1 MWERANVHLDGAG
14 FAAGVRRREMK
25 KLLVMAGV
33 AALAICTA
41 AADTVKD
48 GSVSVKPGRWLW
60 KQETNILAIPIKEE
74 NIECLIP
81 EEARITLS
89 KLARDL
95 EEGCGVDNVRSIQG
109 GYLFKLK
116 CTGKTKGEADASI
129 LHTDTTMKINAKG
142 SATVGFIPAGFSM
155 KADATYQGD
164 CSTAEIAKAK
174 ERYLRENPGLAAP
187 Q

>member
-1 MWERANVHLDGAG
+1 
-14 FAAGVRRREMK
+14 MK

-33 AALAICTA
+33 AAFAICAA

-48 GSVSVKPGRWLW
+48 GAVSVKPGRWLW
-60 KQETNILAIPIKEE
+60 KQETNVMAIPIKEE

-89 KLARDL
+89 KLAADL
-95 EEGCGVDNVRSIQG
+95 EKGCGVDNVRPIQN

-116 CTGKTKGEADASI
+116 CTGKTKGEADATI
-129 LHTDTTMKINAKG
+129 THTDTTMKINAKG
-142 SATVGFIPAGFSM
+142 SATIGFIPAGFSM

-164 CSTAEIAKAK
+164 CSAAEAAKAK
-174 ERYLRENPGLAAP
+174 ERYIRENPGAAAP

>member
-1 MWERANVHLDGAG
+1 
-14 FAAGVRRREMK
+14 MK
-25 KLLVMAGV
+25 KFLVMAGV
-33 AALAICTA
+33 AAFAICAA

-60 KQETNILAIPIKEE
+60 KQETSVLGIGMKEE

-89 KLARDL
+89 KLASDL
-95 EEGCGVDNVRSIQG
+95 EEGCTVDNVRQIQS

-116 CTGKTKGEADASI
+116 CTGKTKGEADATI
-129 LHTDTTMKINAKG
+129 THTDTTMKINAKG
-142 SATVGFIPAGFSM
+142 SATLGFIPAGFSM
-155 KADATYQGD
+155 KSDAVYQGD
-164 CSTAEIAKAK
+164 CSAAEITKAK
-174 ERYLRENPGLAAP
+174 ERYLRENPGAAVP

>member
-1 MWERANVHLDGAG
+1 
-14 FAAGVRRREMK
+14 MK
-25 KLLVMAGV
+25 KLLAAAGV
-33 AALAICTA
+33 AMFAVCAA
-41 AADTVKD
+41 AADTTKD
-48 GSVSVKPGRWLW
+48 GMVSVKPGRWLW
-60 KQETNILAIPIKEE
+60 KQETNVLAIPIKEE

-81 EEARITLS
+81 EEAKITLS

-95 EEGCGVDNVRSIQG
+95 EEGCTVDNVRSIQS

-116 CTGKTKGEADASI
+116 CNGKTKGEADATI
-129 LHTDTTMKINAKG
+129 THTQTTMKITAKG

-164 CSTAEIAKAK
+164 CSAAEIAKAK
-174 ERYLRENPGLAAP
+174 ERYIRENPGAAKP

>member
-1 MWERANVHLDGAG
+1 
-14 FAAGVRRREMK
+14 MK
-25 KLLVMAGV
+25 KFLVMAGV
-33 AALAICTA
+33 AAFAICAA

-60 KQETNILAIPIKEE
+60 KQETNILAIPLKEE
-74 NIECLIP
+74 NLECLIP

-95 EEGCGVDNVRSIQG
+95 EEGCTVDNVRAIQS

-116 CTGKTKGEADASI
+116 CSGKTKGEADATI
-129 LHTDTTMKINAKG
+129 THTDTSLKINAKG
-142 SATVGFIPAGFSM
+142 SASLGIIPAGFSM

-164 CSTAEIAKAK
+164 CSAAEIANAK
-174 ERYLRENPGLAAP
+174 ERYIRENPGAAAP